1 MVRNDSE
8 RRFDSGPHR
17 LESGDEPSLVAAES
31 WSGTMAKPSKK
42 ELSQAGKDLRN
53 PRTSEKRETEA
64 SKTLRGGQKK
74 TKK

>member
-1 MVRNDSE
+1 
-8 RRFDSGPHR
+8 
-17 LESGDEPSLVAAES
+17 
-31 WSGTMAKPSKK
+31 MAKPSKK